1 MSYYTRT
8 CDQTNHCKCR
18 YVDGI
23 PQPKAKAV
31 AAAGAAEGSGE
42 SATKKRQV
50 SEVVGPPK
58 TVEEAMAGLKERFPV
73 WM

>member
-1 MSYYTRT
+1 M
-8 CDQTNHCKCR
+8 HR
-18 YVDGI
+18 YIDGI
-23 PQPKAKAV
+23 PQPRKAV
-31 AAAGAAEGSGE
+31 AAAGSAAGSEE

-50 SEVVGPPK
+50 SEVEGPPK